1 MSFDVREFEYI
12 LSIVEHGSVTKA
24 AATHFI
30 TQPALTKFIQRKEA
44 ELGVTLFERKSKK
57 LTPTY
62 AGEQCIAAARKILSI
77 NNRLNDTISR
87 IAAGH
92 LGCIRFACHSSW
104 SSFFF
109 KMIYKPFHTLH
120 PHIDLQIHEMNLS
133 ESLAALERA
142 ELDFAVV
149 SCGWT
154 EHANYRCNVLKKQKT
169 VLAAGKNH
177 PIIAKAKRKEG
188 YRYPYI
194 DIAHLHEVPLIMRQ
208 PHEQM
213 YHFAMELLKNH
224 SVEPHVVLETANKEN
239 ALRVA
244 GDGIGVTFTLDDPAM
259 LVTHQKIQYLSLDE
273 KLANTGY
280 INIIFP
286 KGMEIQ
292 SPHEDLIKL
301 IMDYYQGDQRRQNP
315 MSFLG
320 EEENGR

>member
-12 LSIVEHGSVTKA
+12 LSIVEYGSVTKA
-24 AATHFI
+24 AAAHFI

-44 ELGVTLFERKSKK
+44 ELGVALFERKSRR
-57 LTPTY
+57 LIPTY

-77 NNRLNDTISR
+77 NSRLNDTISR
-87 IAAGH
+87 IADGN

-109 KMIYKPFHTLH
+109 KMIYKPFHMLY

-154 EHANYRCNVLKKQKT
+154 EHAKYRCNVLKKQKT
-169 VLAAGKNH
+169 VLAAGKDH
-177 PIIAKAKRKEG
+177 PIVGKAEIKEG

-208 PHEQM
+208 SHEQM
-213 YHFAMELLKNH
+213 YHFAMELLRIHN
-224 SVEPHVVLETANKEN
+224 VEPNVVLETSNKEN

-244 GDGIGVTFTLDDPAM
+244 GEGIGVTFTLDDPAM
-259 LVTHQKIQYLSLDE
+259 LVTYQKIQYLSIDE
-273 KLANTGY
+273 RLANTGY

-286 KGMEIQ
+286 KGMEIT
-292 SPHEDLIKL
+292 SSHEDLLKL
-301 IMDYYQGDQRRQNP
+301 IMDYYESGQR
-315 MSFLG
+315 L
-320 EEENGR
+320 

>member
-24 AATHFI
+24 AAANFI
-30 TQPALTKFIQRKEA
+30 TQPALTKFIRRKEA
-44 ELGVTLFERKSKK
+44 ELGVPLFERKAKK

-62 AGEQCIAAARKILSI
+62 AGEQCIAAARRILSI
-77 NNRLNDTISR
+77 NNRLNDTIRR
-87 IAAGH
+87 IADGD

-120 PHIDLQIHEMNLS
+120 PHIDLQIHEMNFA

-154 EHANYRCNVLKKQKT
+154 EHAKYRCNVLKKQRT
-169 VLAAGKNH
+169 VLAANKEH
-177 PIIAKAKRKEG
+177 PIMEKAEIREG

-194 DIAHLHEVPLIMRQ
+194 NIANLRGVPLIMRQ
-208 PHEQM
+208 SHEQM
-213 YHFAMELLKNH
+213 YHFAMELLKIHN
-224 SVEPHVVLETANKEN
+224 VEPNIVLETSNKEN

-244 GDGIGVTFTLDDPAM
+244 GEEIGVTFTLDDPAM
-259 LVTHQKIQYLSLDE
+259 LVTYKEIQYLSIDE
-273 KLANTGY
+273 KFANTGY
-280 INIIFP
+280 INIIYP
-286 KGMEIQ
+286 KSMEIT
-292 SPHEDLIKL
+292 SAHEDLLKL
-301 IMDYYQGDQRRQNP
+301 IMAYY
-315 MSFLG
+315 
-320 EEENGR
+320 ENDPKQDVQ